1 METEGKQRVFI
12 SSYLTYFWQI
22 HHRENQEWMKNGKK
36 RDSESAE
43 KEGEDRLKEKER
55 RRKRG
60 IRGDGERLKG
70 GRIDQKPNE

>member
-1 METEGKQRVFI
+1 
-12 SSYLTYFWQI
+12 
-22 HHRENQEWMKNGKK
+22 MKNGKK

-60 IRGDGERLKG
+60 ITGDGERLKG